1 MAPTTEALLASVG
14 IRPGTRCLDL
24 GCGAGQVSRLMGT
37 QVGPAGSVVGLDFD
51 PVKLEGCRSAR
62 W

>member
-1 MAPTTEALLASVG
+1 
-14 IRPGTRCLDL
+14 
-24 GCGAGQVSRLMGT
+24 MGT